1 MNKRLFLMMGIP
13 GSGKSTFVRKRR
25 DIFDNPIVVSRDKIR
40 FSLLEE
46 GDEYFS
52 KEDEVLEEFTKQ
64 IVESLSRP
72 MGDTIVDATHL
83 NGGSRR
89 KILNLITRA
98 GGSYDEVRVIWLRT
112 PLDVALKRN
121 AKRTGRAFVPEDA
134 IKNMYNSLTKPAIEE
149 GIDWLYTVTSKGIK
163 IEKL

>member
-1 MNKRLFLMMGIP
+1 MMGIP
-13 GSGKSTFVRKRR
+13 GSGKSTFIKKRR
-25 DIFDNPIVVSRDKIR
+25 DIFNNPIVISRDKIR

-72 MGDTIVDATHL
+72 IGDTIVDATHL

-89 KILNLITRA
+89 KILNLIH
-98 GGSYDEVRVIWLRT
+98 
-112 PLDVALKRN
+112 
-121 AKRTGRAFVPEDA
+121 
-134 IKNMYNSLTKPAIEE
+134 
-149 GIDWLYTVTSKGIK
+149 
-163 IEKL
+163 

>member
-1 MNKRLFLMMGIP
+1 M
-13 GSGKSTFVRKRR
+13 
-25 DIFDNPIVVSRDKIR
+25 
-40 FSLLEE
+40 
-46 GDEYFS
+46 
-52 KEDEVLEEFTKQ
+52 
-64 IVESLSRP
+64 
-72 MGDTIVDATHL
+72 DATHL

-89 KILNLITRA
+89 KILNLIHQA

-112 PLDVALKRN
+112 SLDVALKRN

>member
-52 KEDEVLEEFTKQ
+52 KEDEVLKEFTKQ
-64 IVESLSRP
+64 IVESLSHP

-112 PLDVALKRN
+112 PLDIALKRN

-149 GIDWLYTVTSKGIK
+149 GIDWLHTVTSKGIK

>member
-1 MNKRLFLMMGIP
+1 MMGIP

-52 KEDEVLEEFTKQ
+52 KEDEVLKEFTKQ

-89 KILNLITRA
+89 KILNLIAQA
-98 GGSYDEVRVIWLRT
+98 GGSIRDDNVIET
-112 PLDVALKRN
+112 CD
-121 AKRTGRAFVPEDA
+121 
-134 IKNMYNSLTKPAIEE
+134 
-149 GIDWLYTVTSKGIK
+149 
-163 IEKL
+163 